1 MMEKLKKHQFI
12 PFLDVSGTSGGDWKP
27 EWKRIDLST
36 IFDLDPKPQT
46 ETMDYISMELPV
58 EEVERYQ
65 PQLPQEVALYEGD
78 PIYDFVF
85 GLLYELPVGSG
96 AQVPLLM
103 CFGGSA
109 KKAWQVKKCTLVLG
123 SLNTV
128 SGKLSF
134 TLHMGGDIERGTYT
148 VTGGVPVFAA

>member
-12 PFLDVSGTSGGDWKP
+12 PFLDVSGTKGDAWAP
-27 EWKRIDLST
+27 VWKRIDLST
-36 IFDLDPKPQT
+36 IFELDPKPQT
-46 ETMDYISMELPV
+46 ETMDYISWEVPV
-58 EEVERYQ
+58 EEVERYM
-65 PQLPQEVALYEGD
+65 PELPQEVALYEGD

-85 GLLYELPVGSG
+85 GLLYDLPVGDG
-96 AQVPLLM
+96 VKVPLLM

-109 KKAWQVKKCTLVLG
+109 KKAWQVRQCTLVLG

-134 TLHMGGDIERGTYT
+134 TLHMGGDIERGTYA
-148 VTGGVPVFAA
+148 VQDGVPAFTA

>member
-12 PFLDVSGTSGGDWKP
+12 PFLDVSGTVGGTWKP
-27 EWKRIDLST
+27 VWKRIDLST

-46 ETMDYISMELPV
+46 ETMDYISQELPV
-58 EEVERYQ
+58 EEVARYQ

-78 PIYDFVF
+78 AIYDFVF
-85 GLLYELPVGSG
+85 NLLYELPVGSG
-96 AQVPLLM
+96 VQVPMLM
-103 CFGGSA
+103 CFGGSG

-134 TLHMGGDIERGTYT
+134 TLHLGGDIERGTYS
-148 VTGGVPVFAA
+148 VADGAPVFAA

>member
-1 MMEKLKKHQFI
+1 MEKLKKHQFI
-12 PFLDVSGTSGGDWKP
+12 PFLDVSGTMGGTWVP

-46 ETMDYISMELPV
+46 ETMDYISCEVPV

-78 PIYDFVF
+78 PVYDFVF
-85 GLLYELPVGSG
+85 NLFYELPVGDG
-96 AQVPLLM
+96 VKVPLLM
-103 CFGGSA
+103 CFGGA
-109 KKAWQVKKCTLVLG
+109 GKKAWQVQQCTLELG

-134 TLHMGGDIERGTYT
+134 TLHLGGDIERGTYT
-148 VTGGVPVFAA
+148 VANGVPAFVA